1 MKIKMKITAIGRSL
15 DEIILSCG
23 GLLINST
30 KKGDVV
36 NLVIVDDKS
45 TSNKKNTIQEL
56 REKYGIII
64 NNIDKF
70 DFSIVTQNNVKSI
83 QNILEKN
90 IPETIIIPYNKSRKK
105 DNQILGSS
113 SILAGRKIKNILMY
127 ELKKNSTFTPT
138 MFYDLK
144 NIHKIKNILLN
155 SLDKSKK
162 SYFKKNIEFINK
174 NNKKFFLKIKFFEP
188 LQSFRT
194 VLN

>member
-1 MKIKMKITAIGRSL
+1 MQITAIGSSL
-15 DEIILSCG
+15 EEIILSCG

-30 KKGDVV
+30 KNGNAV

-45 TSNKKNTIQEL
+45 ASHKKNTMQEL
-56 REKYGIII
+56 KEKYGIII

-70 DFSIVTQNNVKSI
+70 DFSLVTQNNVKSI

-127 ELKKNSTFTPT
+127 ELKKNSNFTPT

-144 NIHKIKNILLN
+144 NIHKIKNSLLY